1 MTGLRWAFDRIERAL
16 GAPLERRVDTTGAA
30 YLLMTASKLSESGLR
45 QVAAARSRAVH
56 LAALP
61 SHRDI
66 RLLAAQVGRL
76 QRSVDEIQPQLEE
89 QRERTR

>member
-1 MTGLRWAFDRIERAL
+1 MLRDAFDRVERAL
-16 GAPLERRVDTTGAA
+16 GAPLEEKANTSGAA
-30 YLLMTASKLSESGLR
+30 YLLMSVGKVAEIGLS

-76 QRSVDEIQPQLEE
+76 QRAVDEIQQQLEE
-89 QRERTR
+89 QREP